1 MIGRRP
7 SASQLKKA
15 KLKEIPMWAP
25 VRPGVKKVGSAI
37 AKGLKAIPSK
47 RGHGALKRK

>member
-15 KLKEIPMWAP
+15 KLKETPFA
-25 VRPGVKKVGSAI
+25 GVKKVAKNVGSAI
-37 AKGLKAIPSK
+37 AKGLKSIPSK

>member
-1 MIGRRP
+1 MRGRPTLRKTQKETP
-7 SASQLKKA
+7 FAGVKKVA
-15 KLKEIPMWAP
+15 
-25 VRPGVKKVGSAI
+25 KKVGSAI